1 MQQEISVLQ
10 NCLHWWR
17 HIMRKIRSSYSER
30 NLMYGWSAIRK
41 QSGMNGRAV
50 WLCQRI
56 KDWVYWL
63 YNTALLGVMLV
74 WFHFCVGEEND
85 GVEFNI
91 AMGRGGLLIILDA
104 AICWTHW
111 SGHLCC
117 VWCIWYL
124 TTTTSA
130 AAWPAGA
137 DWRPV
142 WRSNWR
148 PWRKTEAETFSGC
161 KIERMLMLM
170 LMLMTASCEREV
182 FFPSS
187 ECTVNNFLPHNGMKR
202 LSCLYFTN
210 ATLLDRTCHVETV
223 LQMKLQSIRGP
234 TDATYSRAKHVR
246 KIPSIS

>member
-1 MQQEISVLQ
+1 
-10 NCLHWWR
+10 
-17 HIMRKIRSSYSER
+17 
-30 NLMYGWSAIRK
+30 
-41 QSGMNGRAV
+41 
-50 WLCQRI
+50 
-56 KDWVYWL
+56 
-63 YNTALLGVMLV
+63 MLV
-74 WFHFCVGEEND
+74 WLHFCVGEEND

-91 AMGRGGLLIILDA
+91 AMRRGGLLIILDA

-111 SGHLCC
+111 SGQLCC

-124 TTTTSA
+124 TTTSA

-148 PWRKTEAETFSGC
+148 PWRNTEAETFSGC
-161 KIERMLMLM
+161 KIQRMLM
-170 LMLMTASCEREV
+170 REK
-182 FFPSS
+182 SS
-187 ECTVNNFLPHNGMKR
+187 SHRLSAHCTVNNFLPHNGMKP

-210 ATLLDRTCHVETV
+210 ATLLDRSCHVETV

-246 KIPSIS
+246 NIPSISQLFERYMEKL